1 MREPTIAWALR
12 TKQAHQIH
20 DLVSKQSRKHAG
32 FHSVLLRQAFF
43 DSSKSPLQRTS
54 ATRQYCNAM
63 HFSNVQKEKLLH
75 NVAPAWPTSKT
86 RVECLSE
93 NEAAE
98 AHATRAPTHWF

>member
-43 DSSKSPLQRTS
+43 DSSKSPLKRTS

-63 HFSNVQKEKLLH
+63 QFLKRSKRKV
-75 NVAPAWPTSKT
+75 VAQRRA
-86 RVECLSE
+86 RM
-93 NEAAE
+93 
-98 AHATRAPTHWF
+98 AHLEDKGGMFVGK